1 MKTSIKWMIDYL
13 VDITTIGTPKI
24 TGYEKWLFNIKYIN
38 KTIQK
43 FHEVPSTL
51 QSSSDLVICYSSVN
65 QKEDEVQLVQQPS
78 LYSIGIMK

>member
-1 MKTSIKWMIDYL
+1 MLQPRCLLSYYTADKSLGMKTSIKWMIDYL

-43 FHEVPSTL
+43 CKFIIH
-51 QSSSDLVICYSSVN
+51 YSA
-65 QKEDEVQLVQQPS
+65 
-78 LYSIGIMK
+78 